1 MNAAEIMTTHVV
13 SVGPETLVPKIA
25 KLMLE
30 KRISAVPVVDGK
42 GKLVGIVSEGDLVR
56 RAETG
61 TERRRA
67 WWLDVL
73 AEKSVL
79 AQEFVHAHG
88 RKAKH
93 VMTKDVVV
101 VAEDTPVQKI
111 ADILESQSIKRVPVV
126 RKGRVVGIVSRADL
140 LHAVATQSYA
150 VKSRAKPADQE
161 IREKLSASLRKQ
173 SWGAPYVTSIVVRN
187 GVVHLWGLV
196 GSDNERNAIIVTA
209 ENMPG
214 VRKVKDHMAS
224 MPALSAV

>member
-25 KLMLE
+25 KLMVE

-79 AQEFVHAHG
+79 AREFVQSHG
-88 RKAKH
+88 RKAKN
-93 VMTKDVVV
+93 VMTKDVVMV
-101 VAEDTPVQKI
+101 VEDTPVQKI
-111 ADILESQSIKRVPVV
+111 ADILESHSIKRVPVV
-126 RKGRVVGIVSRADL
+126 RKGKVVGIVSRADL
-140 LHAVATQSYA
+140 LRALASQPNAVN
-150 VKSRAKPADQE
+150 SRTKPVDQE
-161 IREKLSASLRKQ
+161 IREKLSADLRKQ
-173 SWGAPYVTSIVVRN
+173 SWAAPYGTSVVVRN

-196 GSDNERNAIIVTA
+196 RSDNERNAIVVTA

-214 VRKVKDHMAS
+214 VRKVKDHMAR
-224 MPALSAV
+224 MPAISGV